1 MPINLVLIG
10 PPGVG
15 KGTQAGLLT
24 ERLGLVHLASGDVFR
39 GEIAAGTDLGR
50 VASGYIERGEL
61 VPDDVTIGMM
71 ESRFTTDEAKTS
83 GFVLDGFPRTVA
95 QAVSLDARLEA
106 LGTVVAR
113 VVSLEAPDDVVVAR
127 LSGRRTCLN
136 CGAVFHIETMPPMQ
150 EGVCDDCG
158 SELVTRTDDRE
169 ETIRQRL
176 AVFHTQTQPV
186 LGYYA
191 ETGKL
196 FRVDGRGT
204 VEDVYR
210 AAIGGLRV

>member
-1 MPINLVLIG
+1 M
-10 PPGVG
+10 
-15 KGTQAGLLT
+15 
-24 ERLGLVHLASGDVFR
+24 
-39 GEIAAGTDLGR
+39 
-50 VASGYIERGEL
+50 
-61 VPDDVTIGMM
+61 
-71 ESRFTTDEAKTS
+71 TS

-95 QAVSLDARLEA
+95 QAVALDARLEA
-106 LGTVVAR
+106 LGTDVAR

-136 CGAVFHIETMPPMQ
+136 CGAVFHIETMPPKQ

-158 SELVTRTDDRE
+158 SKLVTRTDDKE

-186 LGYYA
+186 LDYYA

-196 FRVDGRGT
+196 FRVDGRGAI
-204 VEDVYR
+204 EDVYR
-210 AAIGGLRV
+210 AAIGGLLV

>member
-71 ESRFTTDEAKTS
+71 ESRFTTLEAMTS

-95 QAVSLDARLEA
+95 QAVALDARLEA

-136 CGAVFHIETMPPMQ
+136 CGAVFHIETMPPKQ

-158 SELVTRTDDRE
+158 SKLVTRTDDKE

-186 LGYYA
+186 LDYYA

-204 VEDVYR
+204 IEEVYR
-210 AAIGGLRV
+210 TAIGGLRV